1 MNKKVV
7 VFGAT
12 GNLGAPVSV
21 KLKADGYDVIAVGG
35 RKNDNGFF
43 QERGMSYYSVNIK
56 DKDSFKILNEIGDV
70 YAVCHF
76 AGSLPSRY
84 AYDPQ
89 DLIES
94 ITVGTLNVLQFM
106 LQHNC
111 KKIIFPQSPYDLADY
126 FEGFKNGGKLGPDLR
141 RSFPLT
147 GDHSIYAIAKNAA
160 VDLIEH
166 CHAAYGFQRFILRF
180 FTIYE
185 YHPNPYHYANFKRRM
200 MPYRMLMDRAMKSL
214 PIEIWGD
221 CKKKKEMVYIKDFV
235 QLVSNCVSS
244 DIEGGTYNVGNGW
257 QVSLEEQIKGI
268 VEVFS
273 PKDNPST
280 ITYVKD
286 KPDPLENAFDATKTF
301 EELNWTPKYS
311 YLDQLRDFKKEM
323 AENPYAKLWGQ
334 PEDYHLTDER

>member
-1 MNKKVV
+1 MKTVV

-21 KLKADGYDVIAVGG
+21 KLKEDGYDVIAVGG
-35 RKNDNGFF
+35 RKDDHGFF
-43 QERGMSYYSVNIK
+43 AEKGMKYYSVNIK
-56 DKDSFKILNEIGDV
+56 DKETFAALDEIGDV

-106 LQHNC
+106 LKHNC
-111 KKIIFPQSPYDLADY
+111 KKIIFPQTPYDLADY
-126 FEGFKNGGKLGPDLR
+126 FYKFKDGGKLAADLP
-141 RSFPLT
+141 RSFPKD
-147 GDHSIYAIAKNAA
+147 GDHCVYTIAKDAA

-166 CHAAYGFQRFILRF
+166 CHAVYGFQRFILRF

-200 MPYRMLMDRAMKSL
+200 MPFRMLMDRAMNSQ

-221 CKKKKEMVYIKDFV
+221 CKKRKEMVYIKDFV
-235 QLVSNCVSS
+235 QLVSNCVAS

-273 PKDNPST
+273 PKDHPSQ
-280 ITYVKD
+280 ITYAPE
-286 KPDPLENAFDATKTF
+286 KPDPLENAFDSSKTF
-301 EELNWTPKYS
+301 KELNWKPKYS
-311 YLDQLRDFKKEM
+311 YLDQLKDFKKEM
-323 AENPYAKLWGQ
+323 ETNPFEKLWGK
-334 PEDYHLTDER
+334 PEDYHLNDKR